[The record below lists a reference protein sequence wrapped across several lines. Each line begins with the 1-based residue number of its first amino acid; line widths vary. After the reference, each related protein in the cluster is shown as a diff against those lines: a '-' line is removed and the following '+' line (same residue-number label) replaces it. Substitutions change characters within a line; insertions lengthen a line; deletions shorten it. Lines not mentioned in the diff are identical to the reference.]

1 MIINKNSFVY
11 RILRRTKCKFSHLRY
26 RVKQVHYSAMISS
39 GCDIS
44 NDLIMEAET
53 YIGPNCLIG
62 PNVVIKKFAI
72 IGPYVSI
79 VGHDHIFD
87 KVGVPI
93 IYSGRPHGE
102 AKTYI
107 GKDAWIGA
115 GSIILS
121 GVNIGSGAIVAAGS
135 VVTKNIPECTIYG
148 GVPARFIKNRFS
160 EDDKMKHL
168 NLIENENL
176 TGDYCE

>member
-1 MIINKNSFVY
+1 MIISKNNFVY
-11 RILRRTKCKFSHLRY
+11 RLLRRAKCKFSHIRY
-26 RVKQVHYSAMISS
+26 RVKQVHNSAMISK

-53 YIGPNCLIG
+53 YIGPGCLIG
-62 PNVVIKKFAI
+62 PNVVVKKFAI
-72 IGPYVSI
+72 IGPNVSI
-79 VGHDHIFD
+79 VGHDHLFD

-93 IYSGRPHGE
+93 IYSGRPIGVS
-102 AKTYI
+102 KTYI
-107 GKDAWIGA
+107 GKDVWIGA

-135 VVTKNIPECTIYG
+135 VVTKNIPDCTIFG

-160 EDDKMKHL
+160 EEDKIKHL
-168 NLIENENL
+168 HLIKNEKL